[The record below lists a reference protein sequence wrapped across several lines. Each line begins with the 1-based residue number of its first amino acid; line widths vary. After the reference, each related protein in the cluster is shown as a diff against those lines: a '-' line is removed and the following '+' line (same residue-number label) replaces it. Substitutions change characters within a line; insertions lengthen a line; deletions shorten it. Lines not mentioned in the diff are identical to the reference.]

1 MGSTLTEYRSEAWDD
16 AFQHTDSEG
25 AARYNRAMSGARGR
39 RLGIAALLVLLAV
52 APVLALAPA
61 APGAVRVAGVSL
73 LWWYTAL
80 IAPLAAT
87 ALTIAILVRDG
98 E

>member
-1 MGSTLTEYRSEAWDD
+1 
-16 AFQHTDSEG
+16 
-25 AARYNRAMSGARGR
+25 MSGARGR